1 MSSEQSKLFTW
12 LLENLRPANN
22 QEFVDL
28 IEIKSKCNL
37 SVTSSAVGNL
47 IVRLFKDVK
56 IKPGRCKANWSKYTQ
71 RYYGISWCDSSSE
84 NIQFNNLISVVPP
97 DFFTISNTAQFLKLG
112 HFTGTIINGN
122 KVMAEVILHCEGKW
136 ALMFMGKVIALD
148 KVGVHDNFQ
157 FNRKSLHVLF
167 ETIRHLRYCTGVEQV
182 NSDEENLPPF
192 LRSMCLR

>member
-56 IKPGRCKANWSKYTQ
+56 IKPGRCKANWSKSTL
-71 RYYGISWCDSSSE
+71 E
-84 NIQFNNLISVVPP
+84 
-97 DFFTISNTAQFLKLG
+97 
-112 HFTGTIINGN
+112 
-122 KVMAEVILHCEGKW
+122 ILW
-136 ALMFMGKVIALD
+136 NFMV
-148 KVGVHDNFQ
+148 
-157 FNRKSLHVLF
+157 
-167 ETIRHLRYCTGVEQV
+167 
-182 NSDEENLPPF
+182 
-192 LRSMCLR
+192 